1 MEEVSGI
8 EETLLD
14 SSKKQE
20 LDEDGTAFSAR
31 HKRETFQKF
40 WTKDK
45 TEALLR
51 ILAAQAEQGDVD
63 HGKAAKL
70 LSAELQL
77 EHELKAD
84 QVVDRI
90 SLLVSSFKREIE
102 KEERNGLPSSWR
114 WKKQMKRLS
123 EKLKRNQT
131 ESESLEP
138 PEKKLFS
145 GGQRE
150 VKIASGTDE
159 NAESSGG
166 KGERERFIDASQV
179 DASLFDLDKKQT
191 STYPSANGSLPGSER
206 RGRMPDAHVEIL
218 LDCYKF
224 VLQNRML
231 SSGRL
236 GKGSFQEVAD
246 EMNRRCGLDGD
257 GTYEREQLAAKLQN
271 LKTQFRN
278 RKQAVD
284 DGRESGSLWK
294 WYQTMDDLS
303 SAELNLRE
311 SFDGATSR
319 LNSTYQNSPL
329 SASQE
334 DEPSYSRDERFEL
347 NYDNSDTTPS
357 RKEKRELTREELEH
371 SFGDLAVL
379 LFDKDGCGK
388 SDESESDSSRISDQL
403 NSMRSTAIKLL
414 TGFSA
419 VLSHVETE

>member
-1 MEEVSGI
+1 MEENGKM
-8 EETLLD
+8 EELEYEKGNVFKE
-14 SSKKQE
+14 SYKQR
-20 LDEDGTAFSAR
+20 DG
-31 HKRETFQKF
+31 FQKF

-51 ILAAQAEQGDVD
+51 ILSAQAEIGEVH
-63 HGKAAKL
+63 HGKVAKL
-70 LSAELQL
+70 LSEELRL
-77 EHELKAD
+77 EPEVKVD

-102 KEERNGLPSSWR
+102 KEERVGLPSSWR

-123 EKLKRNQT
+123 EKLKRNQSSD
-131 ESESLEP
+131 SELEP
-138 PEKKLFS
+138 PKKKQFPVE
-145 GGQRE
+145 QRE
-150 VKIASGTDE
+150 VKIASGSDE
-159 NAESSGG
+159 TKRSDSSGG
-166 KGERERFIDASQV
+166 ERLIDASQV
-179 DASLFDLDKKQT
+179 DAGLFELDKKNQSSSFPAT
-191 STYPSANGSLPGSER
+191 NVTLSGPER

-303 SAELNLRE
+303 NAEFNLRE
-311 SFDGATSR
+311 SFDSAPNLSYR
-319 LNSTYQNSPL
+319 LNSVYQNSPL

-334 DEPSYSRDERFEL
+334 DEQSISRDERFDL
-347 NYDNSDTTPS
+347 DYDNAESTTS

-371 SFGDLAVL
+371 SVGNLTML
-379 LFDKDGCGK
+379 LFAKDENK
-388 SDESESDSSRISDQL
+388 ELTEESESEDTDRCSASVTHQL
-403 NSMRSTAIKLL
+403 NNMRSTAVKLL
-414 TGFSA
+414 SGFSA
-419 VLSHVETE
+419 LISHIEAE